1 MQNMFIAI
9 LSYTRPLEEI
19 DAHLAKHR
27 EYLKN
32 LVEKHKLLVAGRL
45 NPRTG
50 TVIISKNI
58 SRLDFEKIIKNDP
71 FFTLSEHTI
80 LEVTPT
86 IYNESFQDLIKE

>member
-1 MQNMFIAI
+1 MQNVFIAI
-9 LSYTRPLEEI
+9 LTYTRPIEEI
-19 DAHLAKHR
+19 DANLAKHR

-58 SRLDFEKIIKNDP
+58 SRQEFEDIVKNDP
-71 FFTLSEHTI
+71 FFTLSDHKI
-80 LEVTPT
+80 LEMTPT
-86 IYNESFQDLIKE
+86 IYNDYFQELMRE